1 MAIFKIPLNTTL
13 DEESAG
19 MTAVTNNP
27 IPNRNTR
34 DTDAILQ
41 TTSLARLAKGPSS
54 DEPALA

>member
-1 MAIFKIPLNTTL
+1 MAIFKIPLNTTP

-19 MTAVTNNP
+19 MMAVTNNP

-41 TTSLARLAKGPSS
+41 TTSLARLAKGKFG
-54 DEPALA
+54 